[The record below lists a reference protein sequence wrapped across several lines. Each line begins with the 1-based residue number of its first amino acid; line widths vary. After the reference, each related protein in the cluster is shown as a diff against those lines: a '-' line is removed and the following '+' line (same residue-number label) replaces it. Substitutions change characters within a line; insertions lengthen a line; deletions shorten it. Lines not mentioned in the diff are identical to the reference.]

1 MSDCLMMVVVSVH
14 LSACPRVRLSTCP
27 LPLVR
32 LSACPLVRFLV
43 VDCRLLV
50 VGRFALLFS
59 VAVKCA
65 VFAVE
70 SAVSPSVRRVVRS
83 LGRQFVRSYYFES
96 LLVRQPAKTHR
107 QTTNRLRLSRG
118 LTN

>member
-1 MSDCLMMVVVSVH
+1 L
-14 LSACPRVRLSTCP
+14 RVRLSDDGGCVRPLVRVSACP
-27 LPLVR
+27 LVHLSVAACPLVR
-32 LSACPLVRFLV
+32 LSACPLFG
-43 VDCRLLV
+43 CRLLV